1 LFFPDFL
8 PPVQRKKHFEGREW
22 FFERNDF
29 TMSDMYR
36 ALSKFSKF
44 REALQLWIHERIVM
58 KYGRDTTI
66 TYYDVTNYYFEIDK
80 QDDLRKN
87 GVSKE
92 HRPDPIVQMGLLMD
106 NSGIPVAYQL
116 FPGNSNDCTTLL
128 PVIKR
133 IRKEYGTG
141 KAIVVSDRGLNT
153 QKNVYYLA
161 NKRGGYVFSQTVRGG
176 TKALKA
182 YVLDEKGYE

>member
-1 LFFPDFL
+1 
-8 PPVQRKKHFEGREW
+8 
-22 FFERNDF
+22 
-29 TMSDMYR
+29 
-36 ALSKFSKF
+36 
-44 REALQLWIHERIVM
+44 
-58 KYGRDTTI
+58 
-66 TYYDVTNYYFEIDK
+66 
-80 QDDLRKN
+80 
-87 GVSKE
+87 
-92 HRPDPIVQMGLLMD
+92 MGLLMD